1 MPRKLLLID
10 GHSLVYRAYHA
21 LPPLSTSDGKPT
33 NAVFGMAQ
41 MLIGLLEQEQP
52 DAVLVAFD
60 TAAPTHRHEEL
71 EAYKAN
77 RAPMPDDLVAQQ
89 DLIHELVAAMGL
101 ALAELPGFEADDIIG
116 SLAHRAV
123 EQGYEAV
130 AVSGDRDLLQFV
142 QPGVK
147 VLITLKGIK
156 DTKLYDEAAVRE
168 EYGVNPPQFADMKGL
183 SGDTSD
189 NIPGVPGVGWK
200 TAQKLVEQF
209 GSVDGV
215 YQHLDEIKGKLGETL
230 RVHEEQARLSRRL
243 ATIDFDAPV
252 PVTVEQCRWEGMNA
266 QALRRFLGRLEFTS
280 LLERIPGA
288 QEQHDLDIRLPE
300 NDADVAAACAD
311 LRASGEVWIAGGG
324 GLTAAAKPG
333 ERLAG
338 LALAGPE
345 GACYYFPIGEDAADD
360 GGLFAE
366 MAPPRLPA
374 PVTALLAD
382 ACVPKSGIGLK
393 DLSAAMR
400 KLDIEL
406 TGFGFDAAIASYLL
420 APHRNDHSLTF
431 LAAQCLGREVPPATT
446 AGPAGIPAQA
456 NVTAVSVDLLRSLK
470 HPLLRDLAGAGLQAL
485 FDEMEMPLV
494 GVLNDMERAGI
505 AVDTT
510 ALQTLG
516 DKLNSNIT
524 YLRERI
530 LELAGEA
537 FNPDSTQQLA
547 VILFDKL
554 ELPRGKRTKTGW
566 STNADVLEAL
576 ADDYEIVRKVLEY
589 REYTKLRS
597 TYVEGLLREIDPKTG
612 RIHTTFEQT
621 VAATGRLS
629 SRAPNL
635 QNIPVRT
642 EIGREIRACFTSGG
656 PELTLISAD
665 YSQIELRVMA
675 HMSEDPYLVEAFQAG
690 EDVHQRT
697 AAAIFEVPAD
707 DVTYDM
713 RRVAKTVNYAVIY
726 GMGSQALAK
735 QIGITKDQAQ
745 QFIDNYFRRLGGVA
759 AFLEKTV
766 AEARAMGY
774 VTTLRGRRRPIP
786 DINSSMGGVRAYAE
800 RAAGNTP
807 LQGTAAD
814 IIKTA
819 MVSIAHGLPG
829 ICRGARMLLQVH
841 DELVFEAPL
850 VHVSEVAG
858 YVKGVMETA
867 VTLSVPITVDVAVG
881 PNWRDMTPLTS

>member
-1 MPRKLLLID
+1 MPGKLLLID

-21 LPPLSTSDGKPT
+21 LPPLSTAEGQPT

-41 MLIGLLEQEQP
+41 MLIGLLEQEKP
-52 DAVLVAFD
+52 EAVLVAFD
-60 TAAPTHRHEEL
+60 TAAPTHRHEEH

-89 DLIHELVAAMGL
+89 DLIHELVTAMGL

-116 SLAHRAV
+116 SLAHRAI

-168 EYGVNPPQFADMKGL
+168 EYGVDPPQFADMKGL

-200 TAQKLVEQF
+200 TAQKLVEQY
-209 GSVDGV
+209 GSVDGI

-230 RVHEEQARLSRRL
+230 RTYEEQARLSRRL

-252 PVTVEQCRWEGMNA
+252 PITVEQCRWEGMNA

-288 QEQHDLDIRLPE
+288 QEQHDLDIRLPAS
-300 NDADVAAACAD
+300 DADVAAACTE
-311 LRASGEVWIAGGG
+311 LRSGGEVWINP
-324 GLTAAAKPG
+324 AKLG
-333 ERLAG
+333 DRLAG
-338 LALAGPE
+338 LALAGPR
-345 GACYYFPIGEDAADD
+345 GTCYYFPIGEDSADD

-366 MAPPRLPA
+366 MAPARLPA
-374 PVTALLAD
+374 LVTVLLAD
-382 ACVPKSGIGLK
+382 ADLPKSGIALK
-393 DLSAAMR
+393 DLSAALR

-406 TGFGFDAAIASYLL
+406 TGFGFDAAVASYLL

-431 LAAQCLGREVPPATT
+431 LAAQCLGREVPPATAT
-446 AGPAGIPAQA
+446 APAGVPAQA
-456 NVTAVSVDLLRSLK
+456 NVAAVSADLARNLK
-470 HPLLRDLAGAGLQAL
+470 QPLLRDLAGAGLLSL
-485 FDEMEMPLV
+485 FEEMEMPLV

-505 AVDTT
+505 AVDTA

-530 LELAGEA
+530 LELAGED
-537 FNPDSTQQLA
+537 FNPDSTQQLS

-554 ELPRGKRTKTGW
+554 KLPRGKRTKTGW

-612 RIHTTFEQT
+612 RIHTTLEQT

-642 EIGREIRACFTSGG
+642 EIGREIRACFTAGSRD
-656 PELTLISAD
+656 LTLISAD

-675 HMSEDPYLVEAFQAG
+675 HLSEDPYLVEAFQAG

-735 QIGITKDQAQ
+735 QIGISKDQAQ

-766 AEARAMGY
+766 ADARAMGY
-774 VTTLRGRRRPIP
+774 VMTLRGRRRPIP

-814 IIKTA
+814 IIKAA
-819 MVSIAHGLPG
+819 MVSIARGLPG
-829 ICRGARMLLQVH
+829 ICGGARMLLQVH

-850 VHVSEVAG
+850 AQVSEVVG